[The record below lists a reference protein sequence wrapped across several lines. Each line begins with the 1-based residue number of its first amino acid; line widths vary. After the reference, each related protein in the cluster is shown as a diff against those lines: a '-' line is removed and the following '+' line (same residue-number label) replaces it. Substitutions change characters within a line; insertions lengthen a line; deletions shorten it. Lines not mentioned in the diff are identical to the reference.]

1 MGLLHESIEPP
12 VVIPTVP
19 HVPWQQ
25 QNLRLPKS
33 TQDAATEHVKQKLAL
48 GVLEYSQ
55 GPYRSRYFLV
65 AKKTPGE
72 WRFINDVQ
80 PLNRV
85 TIRDSGMPPSVDE
98 FSEEFAGLPI
108 TSSIDYFSSFH
119 EIPLARVSRDLTAF
133 LTALGL
139 VRLTRMPQGW
149 TNSVAVFQR
158 IICKVHFRQI
168 PHEALPFLDDVALK
182 GPKCRYNDELISPG
196 VRRFV
201 FEHAQVFRRFME
213 DAWRSGLT
221 ISGHKCC
228 IGMSGIVI
236 VGMVCDSNGRRP
248 EEKKVQKIAEWPTPM
263 SIRDARGFIGLALYY
278 RIFILAFSII
288 AAPIF
293 ALFRKGA
300 RFSWDVEKQAAMD
313 ELKRRLMTAPVLI
326 ALDFTCSALGIV
338 LQVDAST
345 SIGWGGVMSQFQSD
359 GTLRP
364 ARFEGGV
371 WSEAERKYDAVKL
384 ECRGLLKAL
393 KKLRFWLY
401 GRFFTVETDARTLVW
416 LLNQSPNDLP
426 NAMMTR
432 WLSYIRLFDFD
443 VRHIPGNKNGAADA
457 LSRRLPAANESDSDP
472 ESADD
477 YFESKLY
484 SVTAAPA
491 KDYNAQIWFQETDY
505 EGDDLVLGRY
515 LETLERPEGLSDNQF
530 RQLRKKSHFFLVR
543 NGRLYKRSKKSGIPP
558 RRVLGLEG
566 HRRDA
571 VKSLHDENGH
581 PGVLSTYGQ
590 ISRRYQW
597 KGMYGDIA
605 DFCKS
610 CDYCQRRARTK
621 YEEPLHPTWSLV
633 VWTKVGV
640 DVVYMPDSVEGFR
653 FIVFAR
659 DDLSGWVEGRAID
672 KANAKNVAKFLYE
685 EVICRHGCPAVV
697 VLDRGSENLNIAK
710 ELLEA
715 YKIDRIATSAYHP
728 QANGLIERGHDPIV
742 NALSKYCSRAPQT
755 WPRYLPLAM
764 WADRISVRRST
775 GYSAFELV
783 YGRDALLPVDLTLES
798 WSIVDWEGEVDDHE
812 SLLRARMRQLDE
824 RNLRET
830 RAATNLENSR
840 RVNKAYFDQHKRLRG
855 ENQELHVGDLVLLQT
870 VSNQPHNRSRA
881 RKLDDKWRGPFRIR
895 AAPEHSTY
903 YRLAELDGV
912 ELAGA
917 FAGNRLKKFFSRA
930 ELDRDREGCRAVIR
944 VVNDLEDE
952 DGGPGRVEEEIEEEE
967 DLYGNLGGGLEVDEE
982 GGLIL

>member
-1 MGLLHESIEPP
+1 
-12 VVIPTVP
+12 
-19 HVPWQQ
+19 
-25 QNLRLPKS
+25 
-33 TQDAATEHVKQKLAL
+33 
-48 GVLEYSQ
+48 
-55 GPYRSRYFLV
+55 
-65 AKKTPGE
+65 
-72 WRFINDVQ
+72 
-80 PLNRV
+80 
-85 TIRDSGMPPSVDE
+85 MPQT
-98 FSEEFAGLPI
+98 L
-108 TSSIDYFSSFH
+108 
-119 EIPLARVSRDLTAF
+119 SRDA
-133 LTALGL
+133 
-139 VRLTRMPQGW
+139 
-149 TNSVAVFQR
+149 
-158 IICKVHFRQI
+158 
-168 PHEALPFLDDVALK
+168 
-182 GPKCRYNDELISPG
+182 
-196 VRRFV
+196 
-201 FEHAQVFRRFME
+201 
-213 DAWRSGLT
+213 
-221 ISGHKCC
+221 
-228 IGMSGIVI
+228 
-236 VGMVCDSNGRRP
+236 
-248 EEKKVQKIAEWPTPM
+248 
-263 SIRDARGFIGLALYY
+263 
-278 RIFILAFSII
+278 
-288 AAPIF
+288 
-293 ALFRKGA
+293 
-300 RFSWDVEKQAAMD
+300 
-313 ELKRRLMTAPVLI
+313 
-326 ALDFTCSALGIV
+326 
-338 LQVDAST
+338 
-345 SIGWGGVMSQFQSD
+345 
-359 GTLRP
+359 
-364 ARFEGGV
+364 
-371 WSEAERKYDAVKL
+371 
-384 ECRGLLKAL
+384 
-393 KKLRFWLY
+393 
-401 GRFFTVETDARTLVW
+401 
-416 LLNQSPNDLP
+416 
-426 NAMMTR
+426 
-432 WLSYIRLFDFD
+432 
-443 VRHIPGNKNGAADA
+443 
-457 LSRRLPAANESDSDP
+457 LPAANESDSDP

-530 RQLRKKSHFFLVR
+530 RQLRKKSHFFLVH

-728 QANGLIERGHDPIV
+728 QANGLVERGHDPIV

-930 ELDRDREGCRAVIR
+930 ELDRDREGRRAVIR